1 MKILIISP
9 HTDDAELGCGGG
21 IIKFIEKGHELLWIA
36 LSTAEESLP
45 KGFPKDSLKREFLV
59 VMEKLGLDNKSYKI
73 FNFRVR
79 SLHEHR
85 QEILEEFMNIRRS
98 FNPELVI
105 GPSLNDFHQDHQ
117 LVANEMTRAFKTTAS
132 IICYELPWNHITF
145 NTQLFIKLNEDQLH
159 KKCEI
164 LKSYQSQLTNGKLYF
179 SDEFII
185 GLAATRGV
193 QCNSRYAEAF
203 EVVRWMI

>member
-1 MKILIISP
+1 
-9 HTDDAELGCGGG
+9 
-21 IIKFIEKGHELLWIA
+21 
-36 LSTAEESLP
+36 
-45 KGFPKDSLKREFLV
+45 
-59 VMEKLGLDNKSYKI
+59 
-73 FNFRVR
+73 
-79 SLHEHR
+79 
-85 QEILEEFMNIRRS
+85 
-98 FNPELVI
+98 
-105 GPSLNDFHQDHQ
+105 
-117 LVANEMTRAFKTTAS
+117 
-132 IICYELPWNHITF
+132 
-145 NTQLFIKLNEDQLH
+145 LFIKLNEDQLH